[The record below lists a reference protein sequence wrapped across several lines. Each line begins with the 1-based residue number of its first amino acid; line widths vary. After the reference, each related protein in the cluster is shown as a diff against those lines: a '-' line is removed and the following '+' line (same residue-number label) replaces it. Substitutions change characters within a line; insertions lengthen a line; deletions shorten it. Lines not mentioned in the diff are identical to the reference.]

1 MGLTAADVK
10 VGTELAPLTKHM
22 TLEKMQLF
30 SGGEGRSAKVNLH
43 TDAAAAERDAGL
55 KQPFASGRMSLGYA
69 CELMSRYVGLDQFSR
84 TGTIDFKFVRPVMPG
99 DTLTVRGRVSGME
112 PADAGV
118 LVTVELYCENQKGEK
133 VSVGSGSAVV
143 PGH

>member
-10 VGTELAPLTKHM
+10 VGAELIPLTKRM
-22 TLEKMQLF
+22 TLDKMKWF
-30 SGGEGRSAKVNLH
+30 SGGEGRSGKVNLH
-43 TDAAAAERDAGL
+43 TDAAAAERDAGM

-69 CELMSRYVGLDQFSR
+69 CEMMSRYVGLDQFSR
-84 TGTIDFKFVRPVMPG
+84 TGTIDFKFVKPVMPG
-99 DTLTVRGRVSGME
+99 DILTVRGRVSE
-112 PADAGV
+112 VRPAAEGT

-143 PGH
+143 PSH